1 MERETMRKSQVF
13 RLVCGLSLV
22 VLVGL
27 AGTELAQGQF
37 TQNRDTIK
45 VDPSGFPPDIQKGYR
60 LFRTKCSECHGLD
73 TSLKMTLSP
82 AGWNS
87 EVKRMQAMPSSQF
100 NDKQAAAMMDFL
112 NYDEAHRKSQSEAT
126 PQPTP
131 SDPVVA
137 GRAFYYAQSCDA
149 CHSIGGKGGD
159 GGPPLDDVGKRLSQG
174 QLTKRMQ
181 DRRAGAAMPPLPSDT
196 TDEQIHNL
204 VEFLLT
210 LKQR

>member
-1 MERETMRKSQVF
+1 MRRPQLF
-13 RLVCGLSLV
+13 RLAWGLFLA
-22 VLVGL
+22 VLIGV
-27 AGTELAQGQF
+27 AQTELARGQF

-45 VDPSGFPPDIQKGYR
+45 VDSSGFPPDVQKGYR

-100 NDKQAAAMMDFL
+100 NDKQAAAILDFL
-112 NYDEAHRKSQSEAT
+112 NYDEAHRKSQGET
-126 PQPTP
+126 TTQPPP
-131 SDPVVA
+131 SDPVAA
-137 GRAFYYAQSCDA
+137 GSAFYYAQSCDA

-159 GGPPLDDVGKRLSQG
+159 AGPPLDDVGKRLSRE

-181 DRRAGAAMPPLPSDT
+181 DRRAGAAMPPLPSET

-210 LKQR
+210 LKGR